1 MARWGERSLRSPA
14 RKCWGACHG
23 VLLAPFFWSVIRA
36 FPGVLRL
43 RVVRRIL
50 AGTALSIVAIL
61 CLAITIAIS
70 GQSNGTAQVV
80 LAAIV
85 FVGFGVVFLAM
96 FIGLL
101 DASKDV
107 IERHRSNH

>member
-1 MARWGERSLRSPA
+1 VNSVVGSLLHVAWYAFYS
-14 RKCWGACHG
+14 
-23 VLLAPFFWSVIRA
+23 VLLAPVLWSVIQA
-36 FPGVLRL
+36 FPSVLRL

-61 CLAITIAIS
+61 CLAITTAIS
-70 GQSNGTAQVV
+70 GQSKGTAQVV
-80 LAAIV
+80 LAAIA

-96 FIGLL
+96 FVGLL

-107 IERHRSNH
+107 IERHRSGH